1 MKMSML
7 LLVGAEIALVA
18 TAVLFFALQD
28 SRNLLNTFVGV
39 WCVLAALA
47 LIGWVLRPPRRL
59 AQISADDRIVG
70 IGTVCDESA
79 TAAGEHQVMIQV
91 TSVDG
96 ETFVGRLAHH
106 DGNPGVSWLRPGT
119 VLLVAFD
126 PAAPEQLSLPD
137 DVLAVR
143 AAELTSI

>member
-1 MKMSML
+1 MNM
-7 LLVGAEIALVA
+7 
-18 TAVLFFALQD
+18 
-28 SRNLLNTFVGV
+28 
-39 WCVLAALA
+39 
-47 LIGWVLRPPRRL
+47 

-70 IGTVCDESA
+70 VGTVCDAS
-79 TAAGEHQVMIQV
+79 GRDRIRIQV

-96 ETFVGRLAHH
+96 ATFVGRLTHH
-106 DGNPGVSWLRPGT
+106 DGDQVASWLRPGA

>member
-1 MKMSML
+1 MKMS
-7 LLVGAEIALVA
+7 
-18 TAVLFFALQD
+18 
-28 SRNLLNTFVGV
+28 
-39 WCVLAALA
+39 
-47 LIGWVLRPPRRL
+47 
-59 AQISADDRIVG
+59 QIPEHSRIVG
-70 IGTVCDESA
+70 VGTVCDA
-79 TAAGEHQVMIQV
+79 PVRQPVRIQV

-96 ETFVGRLAHH
+96 AKFVGRLTHH
-106 DGNPGVSWLRPGT
+106 DGDQVAAWLRPGA